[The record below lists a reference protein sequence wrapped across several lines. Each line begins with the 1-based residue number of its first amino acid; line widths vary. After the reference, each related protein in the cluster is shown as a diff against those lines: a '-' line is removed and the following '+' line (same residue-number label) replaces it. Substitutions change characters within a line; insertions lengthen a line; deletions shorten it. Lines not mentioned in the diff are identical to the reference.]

1 MELKRNIHTINF
13 TFHFPHFT
21 LNRREEYQVKFS
33 LKSIT
38 NNIVPVFLLLV
49 IVLIIIPL
57 PTWLLDFMLVL
68 NISISLII
76 LLMTMYIKSPL
87 EFSIFPS
94 LLLVTT
100 IFRLSLNISS
110 TRLILGNKGDAG
122 QVVYAFGHF
131 VTGNNAVVGFIVF
144 ILIAVV
150 QFLVITKGAERVA
163 EVSARFTLDAMPG
176 KQMAIDADL
185 NSGLIDEAT
194 AKKRRADVQ
203 RESDFFGAMDGAS
216 KFVKGDAIFSIVAA
230 FVNLIGGAIIGL
242 AVEGMDFGSVLSTY
256 SIATVGDGL
265 VSQIPALLIST
276 SMGMIVTRNA
286 SEDNL
291 NADMRAQ
298 LTSQPRVLCIAGGV
312 MVIAMVIPGFPKLA
326 CLLCGALLIICGI
339 LLMRST
345 PTEAELLAAQAA
357 EEQAMEE
364 NKQALSEMEYYKDI
378 DNVYKLLNV
387 EPIEME
393 FGYSLIPLADE
404 ASGGTFI
411 ERVIIFR
418 KQFALDMGMVFPSI
432 RMRDNQH
439 INPNQYVI
447 KIKGEVVAQNEVLV
461 DHYLAL
467 DSGNVTREV
476 DGIDTV
482 EPAFNIPAKWIAE
495 EDKLA
500 ADMAG
505 YTLIDPTSVMI
516 THLSEVIR
524 QHAYELLSRQDVKT
538 MLDKLKET
546 SPATVEDI
554 VPSVVSV
561 AYLQKVLSMLLKE
574 GVPIRDLETI
584 LETLSDYQHTLKDI
598 DITVEYVRQAL
609 KRTITR
615 RFADAGQ
622 IRVLTLDTETE
633 NKIVAGV
640 KKSEQGSYLALD
652 PVTIHK
658 LINSL
663 NEQIERVKE
672 VVPSPIVLT
681 SPIVRV
687 YFKKL
692 VDQFI
697 PNITVLSFN
706 EIDNTVQ
713 IQAVGNVVIS

>member
-1 MELKRNIHTINF
+1 M
-13 TFHFPHFT
+13 HF
-21 LNRREEYQVKFS
+21 N
-33 LKSIT
+33 LKSLT
-38 NNIVPVFLLLV
+38 NNLVPVFLLLV

-68 NISISLII
+68 NISVSLII

-110 TRLILGNKGDAG
+110 TRLILGNGGNAG

-131 VTGNNAVVGFIVF
+131 VTGNNTVVGFIVF
-144 ILIAVV
+144 ILIAIV

-194 AKKRRADVQ
+194 AKKRRSDVQ
-203 RESDFFGAMDGAS
+203 READFFGAMDGAS

-242 AVEGMDFGSVLSTY
+242 AMNGMDFSTVLSTY

-265 VSQIPALLIST
+265 VSQIPSLLIST

-291 NADMRAQ
+291 NTDMRRQ

-312 MVIAMVIPGFPKLA
+312 MILAMVIPGFPKLA
-326 CLLCGALLIICGI
+326 CLMCGSLLIACGI
-339 LLMRST
+339 LLMRSV
-345 PTEAELLAAQAA
+345 PVTEAEQAARA

-404 ASGGTFI
+404 SAGGTLI
-411 ERVIIFR
+411 ERVVIFR
-418 KQFALDMGMVFPSI
+418 KQFAIDMGMVFPSI

-447 KIKGEVVAQNEVLV
+447 KIKGEVVAQNEILV

-467 DSGNVTREV
+467 DSGNVTKEI
-476 DGIDTV
+476 DGIDTI
-482 EPAFNIPAKWIAE
+482 EPAFGIPAKWIP
-495 EDKLA
+495 EDKKLA

-516 THLSEVIR
+516 THLSEVIKE
-524 QHAYELLSRQDVKT
+524 HAYELLSRQDVKT
-538 MLDKLKET
+538 MLEKLKET
-546 SPATVEDI
+546 SAATVDDI
-554 VPSVVSV
+554 VPSIVSV
-561 AYLQKVLSMLLKE
+561 AYLQKVLCMLLKE

-584 LETLSDYQHTLKDI
+584 LETLSDYQNTLKDI

-652 PVTIHK
+652 PVTIQK
-658 LINSL
+658 LMNAL
-663 NEQIERVKE
+663 NEQIDRVKE
-672 VVPSPIVLT
+672 VVPNPIILT

-713 IQAVGNVVIS
+713 IQAVGNVAI

>member
-1 MELKRNIHTINF
+1 M
-13 TFHFPHFT
+13 HF
-21 LNRREEYQVKFS
+21 N
-33 LKSIT
+33 LKSLT
-38 NNIVPVFLLLV
+38 NNLVPVFLLLV

-57 PTWLLDFMLVL
+57 HTWLLDFMLVL
-68 NISISLII
+68 NISVSLII

-110 TRLILGNKGDAG
+110 TRLILGNGGNAG

-131 VTGNNAVVGFIVF
+131 VTGNNTVVGFIVF
-144 ILIAVV
+144 ILIAIV

-194 AKKRRADVQ
+194 AKKRRSDVQ
-203 RESDFFGAMDGAS
+203 READFFGAMDGAS

-242 AVEGMDFGSVLSTY
+242 AMNGMDFSTVLSTY

-265 VSQIPALLIST
+265 VSQIPSLLIST

-291 NADMRAQ
+291 NTDMRRQ

-312 MVIAMVIPGFPKLA
+312 MILAMVIPGFPKLA
-326 CLLCGALLIICGI
+326 CLMCGSLLIACGI
-339 LLMRST
+339 LLMRSV
-345 PTEAELLAAQAA
+345 PVTEAEQAARA

-404 ASGGTFI
+404 SAGGTLI
-411 ERVIIFR
+411 ERVVIFR
-418 KQFALDMGMVFPSI
+418 KQFAIDMGMVFPSI

-447 KIKGEVVAQNEVLV
+447 KIKGEVVAQNEILV

-467 DSGNVTREV
+467 DSGNVTKEI
-476 DGIDTV
+476 DGIDTI
-482 EPAFNIPAKWIAE
+482 EPAFGIPAKWIP
-495 EDKLA
+495 EDKKLA

-516 THLSEVIR
+516 THLSEVIKE
-524 QHAYELLSRQDVKT
+524 HAYELLSRQDVKT
-538 MLDKLKET
+538 MLEKLKET
-546 SPATVEDI
+546 SAATVDDI
-554 VPSVVSV
+554 VPSIVSV
-561 AYLQKVLSMLLKE
+561 AYLQKVLCMLLKE

-584 LETLSDYQHTLKDI
+584 LETLSDYQNTLKDI

-652 PVTIHK
+652 PVTIQK
-658 LINSL
+658 LMNAL
-663 NEQIERVKE
+663 NEQIDRVKE
-672 VVPSPIVLT
+672 VVPNPIILT

-713 IQAVGNVVIS
+713 IQAVGNVAI